1 MAKPNRLGG
10 AIPLLLLL
18 CAEAAPAAEPVEP
31 GVTQD
36 GIAFAQSSCFTGVC
50 GTTGLR
56 YRAGIRAAFYERNLG
71 GGVRGRTLRLTSR
84 DDAYNPDTAIANA
97 ARFAAD
103 RDVFAVIGGLGT
115 PTALRMAP
123 VLRSA
128 GVPFVGILSGAGFLR
143 DRERFPN
150 VVNLRTGYAEEARKL
165 VAHLHGRRGAR
176 RFGVIYQDDA
186 FGYSVLANYREA
198 LKTLGLPILAK
209 ASYSWHSHSVHSTL
223 FVLEKADLD
232 VVLMAATTSN
242 VVDAIDAARSFGHN
256 FAFGMLSIVD
266 LDRIA
271 GRLKRRFGPAV
282 STRVLPDVRDA
293 GNALVKRFRSALGAW
308 QAAAPDAAGIADASS
323 LEGYLLGRFVIAVL
337 ERMPG
342 VPNRERFLETALASG
357 PFLIDGWEIAFA
369 DGGNAGSD
377 YVRLVEFAPATVKD
391 GTGKAVGQ

>member
-1 MAKPNRLGG
+1 MPSRLGG
-10 AIPLLLLL
+10 AIPILLLL
-18 CAEAAPAAEPVEP
+18 CADAVPAAETKQP
-31 GVTQD
+31 GVTGD
-36 GIAFAQSSCFTGVC
+36 SIAFAQSGCFSGAC

-56 YRAGIRAAFYERNLG
+56 YHAGIRAAFHERNLR
-71 GGVRGRTLRLTSR
+71 GGVRGRTLRLTPH
-84 DDAYNPDTAIANA
+84 DDAYDPVTAATNA

-123 VLRSA
+123 VLREA

-143 DRERFPN
+143 DRARYPN

-165 VAHLHGRRGAR
+165 VAHMHDRRGAR

-198 LKTLGLPILAK
+198 LKALGLPILAK
-209 ASYSWHSHSVHSTL
+209 ASYSWHSHTVHGTL

-271 GRLKRRFGPAV
+271 GRLKHRFGPAV
-282 STRVLPDVRDA
+282 STRVLPDERDA
-293 GNALVKRFRSALGAW
+293 GNALVKRFRSALAAW
-308 QAAAPDAAGIADASS
+308 RAAAPEAAGTADASS
-323 LEGYLLGRFVIAVL
+323 LEGYILGRFVIAVL

-342 VPNRERFLETALASG
+342 AWNREGFLETALASG
-357 PFLIDGWEIAFA
+357 PFLIDGWKIAFA
-369 DGGNAGSD
+369 DGGNVGSD
-377 YVRLVEFAPATVKD
+377 YVRLVEFAPAKAGD
-391 GTGKAVGQ
+391 GRRKAVVQ